1 MQANEQSAGQGE
13 AGRTQSGLTRAQGT
27 RMEVGRV
34 GAGRV
39 EGMRA
44 GSKRAGSKR
53 AEGLRPGLTAL
64 KVILGAGILSTAIHY
79 THNFIA
85 VSHYPGPKS
94 LYTAV
99 RILIV
104 VAWPLLTYIGLTGY
118 RRYRE
123 GRDREARVCLSV
135 YSLTGLATLG
145 HFLYGNPHIPA
156 FFYATL
162 FTDALTGLAVL
173 GFVAWSAGVDAGAG
187 APPAPERAGTAGA

>member
-1 MQANEQSAGQGE
+1 MQANGQGAGQAQLEGGQ
-13 AGRTQSGLTRAQGT
+13 GRPVGQAQP
-27 RMEVGRV
+27 VGQDRQ
-34 GAGRV
+34 
-39 EGMRA
+39 
-44 GSKRAGSKR
+44 
-53 AEGLRPGLTAL
+53 GLTAL

-94 LYTAV
+94 LYTVV
-99 RILIV
+99 RVLIV
-104 VAWPLLTYIGLTGY
+104 IAWPLLTYIGLTGY

-123 GRDREARVCLSV
+123 GRDHEARVCLAV

-173 GFVAWSAGVDAGAG
+173 GFVAWSAGVNAGGKPAAPSAPASAG
-187 APPAPERAGTAGA
+187 M